1 MTGTKMRWAFFSL
14 LFLILVL
21 AGAFWAKD
29 FCTAQSSRSQDLD
42 FGQGKQMLK
51 PPKTRVE
58 NVVEVIHGQRVE
70 DPFRWLENWKSEE
83 VRQWLDE
90 QIAYTRSSLD
100 QIQGRDLIGNRL
112 KEFLS
117 IGHIGAPRVRN
128 HRYFY
133 EKREGEQNQPILYM
147 RQGLAGKE
155 KILIDPNALNIEGL
169 IALDWW
175 YPSDDGKLLAYGLSS
190 EGTEQSTLY
199 VMDIE
204 TGKKFSDQIPRT
216 RGCSLVWKKDKSGF
230 YYTRYPRP
238 GEVPQGEENYHRH
251 VFYHALGTVPD
262 KDAKIFGEGRDMGD
276 WPEVDLSPDNRFLLV
291 TVYQGWSKSDM
302 YFRDLQNSDE
312 FVPIVEGLDAIFSG
326 EIVGENLYLYTNY
339 KAPKY
344 RLLRVD
350 LNKPSIDNWQELIP
364 EDESVL
370 QGVQVIGDKIVAQY
384 MQNASS
390 RLRIF
395 SLTGEYSKEIEL
407 PALGSAYGLDGE
419 WNGSEALFGYQS
431 FFIPPAIYHY
441 DLKTDKLS
449 LYDRVKADIDSSL
462 YQVKQVWYPSKD
474 GTKISMFL
482 VHKKGLKFDG
492 NNPTLLTGYGGFN
505 SSRTPLFYRNRFLWL
520 ESGGVYAV
528 PNLRGGGEYGE
539 EWHRAGMLENK
550 QNVFDDFISAAEWLI
565 SNKYTSPSRLVI
577 YGGSNGGLL
586 VGAALTQRPDLFKA
600 VVCWNPLL
608 DMLRYQKFLIAKL
621 WIPEYGTAEDPEQF
635 RYLYQYSPYHRVQD
649 KTPYPATLILTSESD
664 TRVDPMHAFK
674 MTARLQAATS
684 SDNPI
689 LLRFETKAG
698 HGVGTPLSK
707 VIDEYTDI
715 WSFIYWQLGLEY

>member
-449 LYDRVKADIDSSL
+449 LYDRVK
-462 YQVKQVWYPSKD
+462 
-474 GTKISMFL
+474 
-482 VHKKGLKFDG
+482 
-492 NNPTLLTGYGGFN
+492 
-505 SSRTPLFYRNRFLWL
+505 
-520 ESGGVYAV
+520 
-528 PNLRGGGEYGE
+528 
-539 EWHRAGMLENK
+539 
-550 QNVFDDFISAAEWLI
+550 
-565 SNKYTSPSRLVI
+565 
-577 YGGSNGGLL
+577 
-586 VGAALTQRPDLFKA
+586 
-600 VVCWNPLL
+600 
-608 DMLRYQKFLIAKL
+608 
-621 WIPEYGTAEDPEQF
+621 
-635 RYLYQYSPYHRVQD
+635 
-649 KTPYPATLILTSESD
+649 
-664 TRVDPMHAFK
+664 
-674 MTARLQAATS
+674 
-684 SDNPI
+684 
-689 LLRFETKAG
+689 
-698 HGVGTPLSK
+698 
-707 VIDEYTDI
+707 
-715 WSFIYWQLGLEY
+715 

>member
-51 PPKTRVE
+51 PPKTRAE

-216 RGCSLVWKKDKSGF
+216 RGCSLVWTKDKSGF